1 VGIVVAYADGV
12 DVPRLAP
19 EDAARAADVGVGD
32 EGVEALVGWLPDG
45 PPWLA
50 AATGRTTM
58 AGYALRAP
66 VAEGRFRYLPVRL
79 SAVPRLLASTAP
91 DVAVASAVRRGD
103 ELVFGPTVGIG
114 PALARSGRSLLVE
127 VDPQGVDLGG
137 PALEGSVTAVVE
149 RDGSAAPVPAPRPP
163 EEIDLAIGRRVAAF
177 LPDRPTLQF
186 GPGGVAD
193 AIAASVDRPVSI
205 WSGVVTDAVAALA
218 ERGVLDGV
226 ATTAYTWGGT
236 PVERLA
242 ADGRLRLEPVEV
254 THDPST
260 LAGIERF
267 VACNT
272 AVQVGLDGAVNVER
286 VGGRPVAGIGGH
298 ADFAAGASR
307 SPGGLS
313 VVALRSTT
321 RTGASTIVPSVEV
334 VSTPRCDVEVVI
346 TEHGVADLRGV
357 DDEERARRIVAI
369 ADPAHRDALAAAV
382 EARNRPGDGPTLFSL

>member
-1 VGIVVAYADGV
+1 VRVEVAYADGV
-12 DVPRLAP
+12 DVARIAP
-19 EDAARAADVGVGD
+19 EVAAGAAGVTAD
-32 EGVEALVGWLPDG
+32 EHEAIVGWLPDG

-50 AATGRTTM
+50 SATGRTTM

-66 VAEGRFRYLPVRL
+66 VAEGRFRYVPVRL
-79 SAVPRLLASTAP
+79 SAVPRLLASVGP
-91 DVAVASAVRRGD
+91 DVAVVSAVRRGD
-103 ELVFGPTVGIG
+103 ELVFGLTVGIG
-114 PALARSGRSLLVE
+114 PALVRSGQALVVE
-127 VDPQGVDLGG
+127 VDPHGVDLGG
-137 PALEGSVTAVVE
+137 PALDGAVTAVVE
-149 RDGSAAPVPAPRPP
+149 REAPAAPVPAPRPP
-163 EEIDLAIGRRVAAF
+163 EDVDLAIGRRVAAL
-177 LPDRPTLQF
+177 LPDRATLQF

-205 WSGVVTDAVAALA
+205 WSGVVTDAVAGLA
-218 ERGVLDGV
+218 ERGLLEGV
-226 ATTAYTWGGT
+226 ATTAYTWGGA

-242 ADGRLRLEPVEV
+242 ADGRLRLEPVDV

-334 VSTPRCDVEVVI
+334 VSTPRCDVEVVV

-357 DDEERARRIVAI
+357 DDEERARRLVAV
-369 ADPAHRDALAAAV
+369 ADPTHREALGAATAG
-382 EARNRPGDGPTLFSL
+382 RNPAGRGHTLSGQ

>member
-1 VGIVVAYADGV
+1 VGVVVAYADGV
-12 DVPRLAP
+12 DVARIDPAGAV
-19 EDAARAADVGVGD
+19 AAAGITGD
-32 EGVEALVGWLPDG
+32 GAEALLGWLPDE

-50 AATGRTTM
+50 TATGRTTM

-66 VAEGRFRYLPVRL
+66 VAEGRFTYLPVRL
-79 SAVPRLLASTAP
+79 SAVPRLLAAVAP
-91 DVAVASAVRRGD
+91 DVAVVSAVRRGD
-103 ELVFGPTVGIG
+103 DFAFGPTVGIG
-114 PALARSGRSLLVE
+114 PALVRSGRTLVVE
-127 VDPQGVDLGG
+127 VDPHGVDLGG
-137 PALEGSVTAVVE
+137 PVLDATVTAVVE
-149 RDGSAAPVPAPRPP
+149 REARAAPVPPPRPP
-163 EEIDLAIGRRVAAF
+163 EEIDLAIGRRVAAL
-177 LPDRPTLQF
+177 LPERPTLQF

-193 AIAASVDRPVSI
+193 AIAASIDRPVAI
-205 WSGVVTDAVAALA
+205 WSGVVTDAVAGLA
-218 ERGVLDGV
+218 ERGLLTG
-226 ATTAYTWGGT
+226 AAITAYTWGGA

-242 ADGRLRLEPVEV
+242 ADGLLRLEPVEV

-313 VVALRSTT
+313 VVALRSVT
-321 RTGASTIVPSVEV
+321 RSGASTIVPSVEV
-334 VSTPRCDVEVVI
+334 VSTPRCDIEVVV

-357 DDEERARRIVAI
+357 DDRERARRLVAI
-369 ADPAHRDALAAAV
+369 ANPAHREALGAAAV
-382 EARNRPGDGPTLFSL
+382 GRNRSGSGHTLSGL